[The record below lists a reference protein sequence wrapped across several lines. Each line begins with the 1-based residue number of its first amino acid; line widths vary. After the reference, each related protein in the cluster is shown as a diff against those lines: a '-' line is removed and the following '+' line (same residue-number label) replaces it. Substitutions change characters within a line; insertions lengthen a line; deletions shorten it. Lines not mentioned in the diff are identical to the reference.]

1 VTKTRL
7 LAVAAHRGGTAEAE
21 VRELDERTVG
31 WFRLSGGPHHGSIGQ
46 VEGDVVSRLIDTAVD
61 IGVPVLGVLDTSGAD
76 MVEGVPAL
84 HAWGRIARA
93 LTHASGSVPVVLI
106 VTGPCVSGPAL
117 LLGLADVVVMT
128 EDAFAYVSGPGAVR
142 ELTSITVD
150 HDRLGGAAVHAT
162 RTGVAALVAADEADA
177 VAAAGDVL
185 AHLPANT
192 MEAPRPLWC
201 DDPAD
206 RDAARA
212 AAVVPASPNASY
224 DVRVVAG
231 DVVDDG
237 SFLELWPRWGTSMVT
252 ALATIEGQ
260 PVGVVANQPGQLAGT
275 VDIGAAQKAARFV
288 QLCDAFNVALV
299 TFVDTPGFQPGKDLE
314 WRGMIRHGAQL
325 VHAYG
330 QATVPRVCVVLRKA
344 YGGAF
349 IVMDSKGLGND
360 ACFAWPQAEIAV
372 MGAAGA
378 VQILHGKRLVPSGCG
393 ERSRLEQE
401 YADTYCTPTIAA
413 QRGYVDEVIQPVDTR
428 RVVALALR
436 ALRTKREHLPR
447 RRHSNSPL

>member
-1 VTKTRL
+1 MTRL

-21 VRELDERTVG
+21 VRELDGRPVG
-31 WFRLSGGPHHGSIGQ
+31 WFKLSGGPHHGSIGS
-46 VEGDVVSRLIDTAVD
+46 VEGDTVARLVDTAVD
-61 IGVPVLGVLDTSGAD
+61 IGVPVVGVLDTSGAD

-93 LTHASGSVPVVLI
+93 LTHASGSVPIVLI

-117 LLGLADVVVMT
+117 LLGLADIVVMT

-142 ELTSITVD
+142 ELTSIVID
-150 HDRLGGAAVHAT
+150 HDRLGGVAVHAT
-162 RTGVAALVAADEADA
+162 STGVAALVATDETAA
-177 VAAAGDVL
+177 LAAAADVL
-185 AHLPANT
+185 AHLPDNT
-192 MEAPRPLWC
+192 MAAPPALWC
-201 DDPAD
+201 VDPAD
-206 RDAARA
+206 RDTTRA
-212 AAVVPASPNASY
+212 EAAVPESTNASY

-231 DVVDDG
+231 DVVDEG
-237 SFLELWPRWGTSMVT
+237 SLLELWPRWGTSMVT
-252 ALATIEGQ
+252 GLATIEGQ
-260 PVGVVANQPGQLAGT
+260 PVGVVANQPAQLAGT
-275 VDIGAAQKAARFV
+275 IDIDASQKAARFV
-288 QLCDAFNVALV
+288 QLCDAFNVPLV

-360 ACFAWPQAEIAV
+360 ACFAWPNAEIAV
-372 MGAAGA
+372 MGAPGA
-378 VQILHGKRLVPSGCG
+378 VQILHGKRLVPEGCG
-393 ERSRLEQE
+393 ERHRLEQE
-401 YADTYCTPTIAA
+401 YADTYCTPAIAA

-436 ALRTKREHLPR
+436 ALRSKREHLPR

>member
-1 VTKTRL
+1 
-7 LAVAAHRGGTAEAE
+7 LAVAAHRGATAEAE
-21 VRELDERTVG
+21 VRELDGRPVG
-31 WFRLSGGPHHGSIGQ
+31 WFKLSGGPHHGSIGS
-46 VEGDVVSRLIDTAVD
+46 VDGEIVARLIDMAVD
-61 IGVPVLGVLDTSGAD
+61 IGVPVVGVLDTSGAD

-142 ELTSITVD
+142 ELTSITID

-162 RTGVAALVAADEADA
+162 RTGVAALLAPDEDAA
-177 VAAAGDVL
+177 VAAAVDVL

-192 MEAPRPLWC
+192 MAAPPTLWSV
-201 DDPAD
+201 DPAD
-206 RDAARA
+206 RDTPRA
-212 AAVVPASPNASY
+212 AAAVPASTNASY

-231 DVVDDG
+231 DVVDEG
-237 SFLELWPRWGTSMVT
+237 SLLELWPRWATSMVT

-275 VDIGAAQKAARFV
+275 VDIDASQKAARFV
-288 QLCDAFNVALV
+288 QMCDAFNVPLV

-330 QATVPRVCVVLRKA
+330 QATVPRVCVILRKA

-360 ACFAWPQAEIAV
+360 ACFAWPEAEIAV
-372 MGAAGA
+372 MGAPGA
-378 VQILHGKRLVPSGCG
+378 VQILHGKRLVPEGCG
-393 ERSRLEQE
+393 ERHRLEQE
-401 YADTYCTPTIAA
+401 YADMYCTPTIAA
-413 QRGYVDEVIQPVDTR
+413 QRGYVDEVIQPADTR
-428 RVVALALR
+428 RVVSLALR
-436 ALRTKREHLPR
+436 ALRSKREHLPR